1 MKSFKDLTDEEKA
14 LFFEEI
20 NRMLTFGSA
29 CLTAAS
35 KNANEDV
42 AGWPFISISNRLNN
56 SEVSLCDAFDA
67 LHNITCKLTVRNII
81 VPFFLSNGKL
91 PDSEVVMEA
100 IIHNLMHDAFFLGVA
115 AVTMMEMSF
124 AGVEDVLRDL
134 QNGKDD
140 V

>member
-14 LFFEEI
+14 SLFEELR
-20 NRMLTFGSA
+20 RMLTFGSA

-42 AGWPFISISNRLNN
+42 VGWPFISINDRSSD
-56 SEVSLCDAFDA
+56 SEVSLCDAFDV
-67 LHNITCKLTVRNII
+67 LHDIICEHAIRNLIS
-81 VPFFLSNGKL
+81 PFFLDTGKF
-91 PDSEVVMEA
+91 PDSKLIMKA
-100 IIHNLMHDAFFLGVA
+100 IIHELMHNAFYLGVA
-115 AVTMMEMSF
+115 AVTLMEMNF
-124 AGVEDVLRDL
+124 AGVEDALRDL